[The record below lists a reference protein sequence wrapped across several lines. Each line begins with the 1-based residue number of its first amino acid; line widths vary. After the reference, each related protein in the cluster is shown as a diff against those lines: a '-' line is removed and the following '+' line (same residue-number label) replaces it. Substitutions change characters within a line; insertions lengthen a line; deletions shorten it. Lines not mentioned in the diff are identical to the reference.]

1 MRLGGIAIGVMATAF
16 AAGGAAAQDA
26 TATLADTVRDRGHA
40 CDKAISAERDRAAD
54 RPDEAV
60 WILTCSNGRYR
71 IRYPGDT
78 APQVEKLD

>member
-1 MRLGGIAIGVMATAF
+1 MRR
-16 AAGGAAAQDA
+16 AALLLLALAAPGSALAQDA
-26 TATLADTVRDRGHA
+26 AATLADTVRDRGHA